1 MSSVTSKLAVIGP
14 TAHLVQLSAVIH
26 TMPCVSLDR
35 GRVCQEPTVKSFKHI
50 LITSV
55 PFLLSSRHE
64 VQGYKGCL
72 QFAQLVVVEYRN
84 VAKYGF

>member
-14 TAHLVQLSAVIH
+14 PAHLVQLSAVIH
-26 TMPCVSLDR
+26 TMPCVSDR